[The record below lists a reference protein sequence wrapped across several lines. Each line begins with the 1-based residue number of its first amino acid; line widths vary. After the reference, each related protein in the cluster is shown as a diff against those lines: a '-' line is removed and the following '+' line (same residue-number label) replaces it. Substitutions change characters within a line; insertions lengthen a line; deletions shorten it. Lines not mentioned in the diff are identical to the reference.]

1 VRAGAPALLVP
12 AGLLAALVAVAT
24 VGGGLRGLPQIVQGP
39 EVPMTRGTTPGGPA
53 HAARAARIPA
63 IPGARAP
70 SPRASLAGPRPGT
83 PRGGADAPTATTG
96 PVAPRPSRP
105 SPAPAAPTPG
115 PASPPSPA
123 GSGNPSPS
131 PSPAPT
137 PAPSPP
143 PQPADAV
150 RQVGEAVAGTAE
162 LVPLVGPTVAG
173 AVREVVEVV
182 TAPRAARLTA
192 TLAP

>member
-53 HAARAARIPA
+53 HAARATRIPA

-70 SPRASLAGPRPGT
+70 SSRASLAGPRQGA
-83 PRGGADAPTATTG
+83 PRGGADAPIATTG

-105 SPAPAAPTPG
+105 SPAPAGPTG
-115 PASPPSPA
+115 PASPPPA
-123 GSGNPSPS
+123 PGSGAPSPS
-131 PSPAPT
+131 PAPSPAPT
-137 PAPSPP
+137 PAPS